1 MSITIDFGGDHPLTI
16 TGIALSNYQ
25 RPLSGETANLTVT
38 VAFAEFFAGWLATPP
53 LGSACSV
60 SYGDETLLEGS
71 LYGVKVTA
79 NTVELSIES

>member
-1 MSITIDFGGDHPLTI
+1 MSIAIDFDGDHPLTL
-16 TGIALSNYQ
+16 TGITLSNYQ

-53 LGSACSV
+53 LGAACSV
-60 SYGDETLLEGS
+60 RYDDETLLEGS

-79 NTVELSIES
+79 NAVELSIES

>member
-1 MSITIDFGGDHPLTI
+1 MSISIDFDGDHPLTL
-16 TGIALSNYQ
+16 TGITLSNYQ